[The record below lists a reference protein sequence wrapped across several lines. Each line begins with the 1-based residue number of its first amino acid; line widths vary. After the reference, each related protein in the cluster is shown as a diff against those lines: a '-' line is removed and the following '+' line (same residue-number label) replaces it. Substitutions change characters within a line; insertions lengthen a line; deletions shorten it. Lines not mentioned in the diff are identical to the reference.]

1 MSDVVRDLER
11 VIRQRQADMP
21 EGSYTT
27 SLFRD
32 GTQRIAQKVGEE
44 GVEVVIAGMAQDDGR
59 LTSEMAEFYHSLVLL
74 VDRGLSW
81 ADVEAVFVRRAQRV
95 GAEPLPFRDVCGVSD
110 SACSGHWAKSVA
122 SRSTV
127 VNHEPP
133 QDRER
138 RGLDRQIHWML
149 R

>member
-44 GVEVVIAGMAQDDGR
+44 GVEVVIAALAQDDGR
-59 LTSEMAEFYHSLVLL
+59 LASEMADLFYHSLVLL
-74 VDRGLSW
+74 ADRGLSW
-81 ADVEAVFVRRAQRV
+81 ADVEAVFVRRA
-95 GAEPLPFRDVCGVSD
+95 
-110 SACSGHWAKSVA
+110 
-122 SRSTV
+122 
-127 VNHEPP
+127 
-133 QDRER
+133 
-138 RGLDRQIHWML
+138 RG
-149 R
+149 

>member
-44 GVEVVIAGMAQDDGR
+44 GVEVVIAALAQDDGR
-59 LTSEMAEFYHSLVLL
+59 LASEMADLFYHSLVLL
-74 VDRGLSW
+74 ADRGLSW
-81 ADVEAVFVRRAQRV
+81 SDVEAVFVRRAH
-95 GAEPLPFRDVCGVSD
+95 G
-110 SACSGHWAKSVA
+110 
-122 SRSTV
+122 
-127 VNHEPP
+127 
-133 QDRER
+133 
-138 RGLDRQIHWML
+138 
-149 R
+149 

>member
-44 GVEVVIAGMAQDDGR
+44 GVEVVIAGMGQDDVR
-59 LTSEMAEFYHSLVLL
+59 LTSEMADLLYHCLVLL
-74 VDRGLSW
+74 VNRGLSW
-81 ADVEAVFVRRAQRV
+81 ADVEAELANRAR
-95 GAEPLPFRDVCGVSD
+95 
-110 SACSGHWAKSVA
+110 
-122 SRSTV
+122 
-127 VNHEPP
+127 
-133 QDRER
+133 
-138 RGLDRQIHWML
+138 
-149 R
+149 

>member
-44 GVEVVIAGMAQDDGR
+44 GVEVVIAALAQDDGR
-59 LTSEMAEFYHSLVLL
+59 LTSEMADLLYHCLVLL
-74 VDRGLSW
+74 VERGLSW
-81 ADVEAVFVRRAQRV
+81 SEVEAELANRAR
-95 GAEPLPFRDVCGVSD
+95 
-110 SACSGHWAKSVA
+110 
-122 SRSTV
+122 
-127 VNHEPP
+127 
-133 QDRER
+133 
-138 RGLDRQIHWML
+138 
-149 R
+149 